1 MDTTSHATTAL
12 KKKDKEQCI
21 EEWEKT
27 AESGLWIHN
36 LPPAVHPPPGIQHVC
51 LHQGC
56 EDSAEKVK
64 AKAEEHQEPG

>member
-1 MDTTSHATTAL
+1 MGGNS
-12 KKKDKEQCI
+12 KG
-21 EEWEKT
+21 
-27 AESGLWIHN
+27 GLLIHN

-64 AKAEEHQEPG
+64 VKAEEHQEPG